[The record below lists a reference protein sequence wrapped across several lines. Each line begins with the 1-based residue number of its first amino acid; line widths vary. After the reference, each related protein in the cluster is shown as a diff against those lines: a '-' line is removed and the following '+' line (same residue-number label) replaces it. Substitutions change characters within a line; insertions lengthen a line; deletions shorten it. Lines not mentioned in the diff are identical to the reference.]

1 MCEEALTVGGTLI
14 EGWARHRSLRPRD
27 GTGQAAGPGGD
38 VDLSGEKRKNERHES
53 STDPDA
59 RLWTKSRGSQAK
71 LSYMGHVL
79 MENRNGLL
87 LQTFLTEAN
96 GRAERDAALL
106 MAEGLASGKRVTMG
120 GDKAYDTQ
128 EFVRELRGV
137 DITPHAAQNTPNRR
151 TAIDVRPPP
160 HADDAVS
167 H

>member
-1 MCEEALTVGGTLI
+1 MSDEHFTVDGTLI
-14 EGWARHRSLRPRD
+14 EAWASHKSFRPKD
-27 GTGQAAGPGGD
+27 GTGQPPGPGGD
-38 VDLSGEKRKNERHES
+38 IDFRGEKRKNQAHES

-106 MAEGLASGKRVTMG
+106 MAEALPPGKRVTMG
-120 GDKAYDTQ
+120 RGQGLRHAGIRKGTPRDEHHPARGAEHDQSQ
-128 EFVRELRGV
+128 EFGG
-137 DITPHAAQNTPNRR
+137 
-151 TAIDVRPPP
+151 
-160 HADDAVS
+160 
-167 H
+167 

>member
-1 MCEEALTVGGTLI
+1 MIEA
-14 EGWARHRSLRPRD
+14 WASHKSFRPKD
-27 GTGQAAGPGGD
+27 GTGQAPGPGGD
-38 VDLSGEKRKNERHES
+38 VDFRGEKRKNETHES

-106 MAEGLASGKRVTMG
+106 IASRPPSAKLLPMR
-120 GDKAYDTQ
+120 GDK
-128 EFVRELRGV
+128 
-137 DITPHAAQNTPNRR
+137 
-151 TAIDVRPPP
+151 
-160 HADDAVS
+160 
-167 H
+167 

>member
-1 MCEEALTVGGTLI
+1 V
-14 EGWARHRSLRPRD
+14 
-27 GTGQAAGPGGD
+27 
-38 VDLSGEKRKNERHES
+38 ES
-53 STDPDA
+53 SDPDA

-120 GDKAYDTQ
+120 GDKAYDT
-128 EFVRELRGV
+128 
-137 DITPHAAQNTPNRR
+137 
-151 TAIDVRPPP
+151 
-160 HADDAVS
+160 
-167 H
+167 